1 MTKVVKLLP
10 VTRDS
15 LVLQMNNL
23 DEREIPPP
31 ATGYGSHEPQGIQ
44 QLSQEMPPP
53 SQSGKGQGDT
63 ADHSPNMQQSTLPK
77 PKKTFSFFMS
87 ILMLALV
94 ALVVSWDS
102 TTLAVATPTI
112 TNQLHGTTL
121 QSFWASIA
129 FMLGVV
135 ITQPIYSSVSNIL
148 GRKFPLLAA
157 TLLFTLG
164 CIIFAVAKNMSV
176 IVVGRALQGL
186 GGGGLDVL
194 QAVILSDIT
203 TLQERPLYLGIMSLA
218 IAIGTLAGPV
228 TGALFTDYNWRW
240 IGWINLPFMAIVFLL
255 ALFFLRLK
263 LIDLTLRSKLR
274 RLDWIG
280 MLLFT
285 MGATFTVLP
294 LSWANDLFPWS
305 SWQTLVPMI
314 VGVLVLVAF
323 GVYETKAKPA
333 EPIVPYRIF
342 ANITFTIAL
351 VSGSLNGMVLYS
363 LTLYIPLFFQAVFL
377 QPPLQAALSAIPLA
391 CVTLGFCFIASII
404 IEITRRC
411 WLQNSIGWIM
421 TTIFLGLWSL
431 VGKDASKA
439 MSYSFQSFLGLG
451 VGTVF
456 TTTTVQLQSSVEL
469 IDDMGLAAGL
479 LVFFRL
485 VGAMLGQTIGATIFN
500 SVFQDGLADFGEL
513 PDSLRILEDPSEAIG
528 FIPSLADLGLS
539 TEVMDRLI
547 DVYQGPF
554 QTIWMVMAGFSCA
567 GAVVSFFAKELTLE
581 RDEVGRQG
589 FEER

>member
-1 MTKVVKLLP
+1 M
-10 VTRDS
+10 DGG
-15 LVLQMNNL
+15 
-23 DEREIPPP
+23 ERQSS
-31 ATGYGSHEPQGIQ
+31 AANFGSHGPQHIRQYG
-44 QLSQEMPPP
+44 QEKRPP
-53 SQSGKGQGDT
+53 SQLEEGQGDT
-63 ADHSPNMQQSTLPK
+63 ASQSPNMQQPTLPK

-87 ILMLALV
+87 IFMLALI

-121 QSFWASIA
+121 ESFWASIA
-129 FMLGVV
+129 FMLCVV

-157 TLLFTLG
+157 TVLFTLG
-164 CIIFAVAKNMSV
+164 CIIFAVAKSMSV

-203 TLQERPLYLGIMSLA
+203 TLKERPLYLGIMSLA

-228 TGALFTDYNWRW
+228 TGALFTGYNWRW
-240 IGWINLPFMAIVFLL
+240 IGWINLPFMTIVFLL

-263 LIDLTLRSKLR
+263 LVDLTLKSKLR
-274 RLDWIG
+274 SLDWIG

-285 MGATFTVLP
+285 TGATSTVLP

-305 SWQTLVPMI
+305 SWQTLVPLI

-323 GVYETKAKPA
+323 GLYEAKAKPA

-342 ANITFTIAL
+342 ANVTFAIAL
-351 VSGSLNGMVLYS
+351 VSGFLNGMVLYS

-377 QPPLQAALSAIPLA
+377 KPPLQAALSAIPLA
-391 CVTLGFCFIASII
+391 CVTLGFCFIASFV
-404 IEITRRC
+404 IETTRRC
-411 WLQNSIGWIM
+411 RLQNFIGWIM

-431 VGKDASKA
+431 VGKDTSKA

-456 TTTTVQLQSSVEL
+456 TTTTLQLQSSVEL

-479 LVFFRL
+479 LVFLRL
-485 VGAMLGQTIGATIFN
+485 FGAMLGQTIGATIFN
-500 SVFQDGLADFGEL
+500 SVFQDGLTDFEEL
-513 PDSLRILEDPSEAIG
+513 PYSLRVLEDPSEAIG
-528 FIPSLADLGLS
+528 FITSLADLDLPD
-539 TEVMDRLI
+539 EIMDKLT
-547 DVYQGPF
+547 DVYQAPF
-554 QTIWMVMAGFSCA
+554 QTIWMVMAGFSCV
-567 GAVVSFFAKELTLE
+567 GALASFFAKELTLE

-589 FEER
+589 FEGR